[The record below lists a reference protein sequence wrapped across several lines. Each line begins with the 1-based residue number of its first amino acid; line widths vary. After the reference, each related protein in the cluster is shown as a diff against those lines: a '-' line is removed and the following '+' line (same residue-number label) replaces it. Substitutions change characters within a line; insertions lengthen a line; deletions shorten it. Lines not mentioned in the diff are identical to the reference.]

1 MNYRYYSLETPK
13 RHCRCHHTCTA
24 TSNILC

>member
-1 MNYRYYSLETPK
+1 MQS
-13 RHCRCHHTCTA
+13 HTCTA